1 MNSLEEKR
9 KFYIDVV
16 KTGDSLFLR
25 DISDLC
31 FDMLDFTNLR
41 SGVFFFFF
49 ASLAREG
56 KKITALL
63 PKTDYRDKGRGHD
76 RRLRFYRS

>member
-16 KTGDSLFLR
+16 ETGDSLLLR

-31 FDMLDFTNLR
+31 IDMLDFTNLR
-41 SGVFFFFF
+41 SGVIFFFF
-49 ASLAREG
+49 ASLAREE
-56 KKITALL
+56 KKNNC
-63 PKTDYRDKGRGHD
+63 PPPEN
-76 RRLRFYRS
+76 RL

>member
-16 KTGDSLFLR
+16 ETGDSLLLR

-31 FDMLDFTNLR
+31 IDMLDFTNLR
-41 SGVFFFFF
+41 SGC
-49 ASLAREG
+49 RESVTPT
-56 KKITALL
+56 KELTI
-63 PKTDYRDKGRGHD
+63 D
-76 RRLRFYRS
+76 